1 MSRAFVSPRSRFFGP
16 WVVRAAFLLA
26 IFGWGVG
33 FYGPPIYLAEVMSR
47 TGWSLSLVSTAVT
60 VHFLFGAMVVAN
72 LPRAHARLGLP
83 ATTTL
88 GAVFA
93 AAGVWGWAV
102 ASQPWQLFAAALLS
116 GAGWVAMGAVAVNAI
131 VSRWY
136 ARGRPSA
143 LAKAY
148 NGASIGGAILSPLW
162 VALIQR
168 LGFAGAAAIIGAV
181 MFAVVACLS
190 FAVFAKTPQSLGQ
203 SPDGGAAAPS
213 PAVHKGPDDTC
224 ALPQIALRRDRAF
237 LTLAAGMAIGLF
249 AQVGLLAHLF
259 ELLAPVLGAQAT
271 GFLMGA
277 GTACGIVGRMIAA
290 RAMMRIEDR
299 RVIAAA
305 NYGMQAAGSFA
316 LLAAQPDQLWL
327 IVCGIV
333 LFGAGIGNATSLPP
347 LIAQNDFAA
356 RDVPRV
362 VASIVAI
369 GQGTYSF
376 APAVFGLLLG
386 AQIGAAGPHADGLF
400 IAAGVIQ
407 LVAAGIF
414 LAGRRHASHQSRAS
428 SADLRKTSEVR
439 RF

>member
-1 MSRAFVSPRSRFFGP
+1 MSFAFVALRPRFFGP

-26 IFGWGVG
+26 IFGWGMG

-47 TGWSLSLVSTAVT
+47 TGWSLRLVSTAVT
-60 VHFLFGAMVVAN
+60 VHFLFGAVVVAN
-72 LPRAHARLGLP
+72 LPRAYARLGLP

-93 AAGVWGWAV
+93 AVGVLGWAM
-102 ASQPWQLFAAALLS
+102 ASQPWQLFTAALLS

-136 ARGRPSA
+136 AAGRPAA

-168 LGFAGAAAIIGAV
+168 LGFAGAAAAMGLV
-181 MFAVVACLS
+181 MLAVVACLS
-190 FAVFAKTPQSLGQ
+190 FVVFAKTPQSLGQ
-203 SPDGGAAAPS
+203 VPDGGAAPPS
-213 PAVHKGPDDTC
+213 PAARKEQDDAS
-224 ALPQIALRRDRAF
+224 ALPRIALRRDRAF

-259 ELLAPVLGAQAT
+259 ELLAPVLGKQAT
-271 GFLMGA
+271 GFLMGG
-277 GTACGIVGRMIAA
+277 GTACGIAGRMVAA
-290 RAMMRIEDR
+290 RAMMCIEDR

-316 LLAAQPDQLWL
+316 LLAARPDQMWL

-347 LIAQNDFAA
+347 LIAQSDFAA

-362 VASIVAI
+362 VALIVAI
-369 GQGTYSF
+369 AQGTYSF
-376 APAVFGLLLG
+376 APAVFGLLPGVQTDASG
-386 AQIGAAGPHADGLF
+386 AHADSLF
-400 IAAGVIQ
+400 IATGIIQ
-407 LVAAGIF
+407 LAAAAIF
-414 LAGRRHASHQSRAS
+414 LAGRGKA
-428 SADLRKTSEVR
+428 
-439 RF
+439 RFRPVL

>member
-1 MSRAFVSPRSRFFGP
+1 MSCAFVLPQPRFFGP
-16 WVVRAAFLLA
+16 WAVRAAFLLA
-26 IFGWGVG
+26 VFGWGVG

-47 TGWSLSLVSTAVT
+47 TGWSLSLVSAAVT
-60 VHFLFGAMVVAN
+60 VHFLFGAVVVTN
-72 LPRAHARLGLP
+72 LPRAHAGLGLP

-93 AAGVWGWAV
+93 AVGVLGWAE

-116 GAGWVAMGAVAVNAI
+116 GGGWVAMGAVAVNAI

-136 ARGRPSA
+136 AVGRPSA

-168 LGFAGAAAIIGAV
+168 LGFAGAAAAMGLV
-181 MFAVVACLS
+181 MLAVVACLS
-190 FAVFAKTPQSLGQ
+190 FAVFAKTPRSLGQ
-203 SPDGGAAAPS
+203 LPDGGTAPS
-213 PAVHKGPDDTC
+213 SPSPVASKEQDD
-224 ALPQIALRRDRAF
+224 ASVLPQTVLRHDRAF

-259 ELLAPVLGAQAT
+259 ELLTQVLGAQAT
-271 GFLMGA
+271 GFLMGG
-277 GTACGIVGRMIAA
+277 GTACGIVGRMAAA
-290 RAMMRIEDR
+290 RAMTRIEDR

-316 LLAAQPDQLWL
+316 LLAAQPGEIGL

-347 LIAQNDFAA
+347 LIAQTDFAA

-386 AQIGAAGPHADGLF
+386 AEAGAAGSHADRLF
-400 IAAGVIQ
+400 VAAGVIQ
-407 LVAAGIF
+407 LAAAAIF
-414 LAGRRHASHQSRAS
+414 LAGRGKAR
-428 SADLRKTSEVR
+428 LKPVV
-439 RF
+439 